1 MKTISR
7 SATRQIAALQE
18 QLTECRVYTLDNG
31 FSGKA
36 ADPAFAWE
44 TLARNSARLTD
55 DENGTWTVRVH
66 SNCWYELRAAPAQA
80 ETS

>member
-7 SATRQIAALQE
+7 SATRKIAALKE
-18 QLTECRVYTLDNG
+18 QLTACRVYTLDNG

-36 ADPAFAWE
+36 VDPAYAWE
-44 TLARNSARLTD
+44 AHARNRARLTD

-66 SNCWYELRAAPAQA
+66 SNCWYELRA
-80 ETS
+80 S